1 MTSPDVASY
10 TGLDLEP
17 RSGVLI
23 VTLDRPPAN
32 ALNRSIIRELTRLIV
47 DLTDSPGPPA
57 IVLTGRG
64 DRFFTAGGDIKELDG
79 VAADQIGDR
88 MRNFHSLLV
97 ALDRYP
103 RPVVGAINGYC
114 VGGGMEIALFAD
126 TVLAVSHAK
135 FGFPEINHGL
145 LPADKGIQRAI
156 RLLGARATRAMV
168 LSGRLFDVHEA
179 VAIGL
184 VDAVVDAAELLTTAV
199 ATAHEASAKAPV
211 LYGALKHSVN
221 GPDVADDEASLHH
234 TLMAAAAYFDDP
246 AARALRAGWSSKRG
260 RSDAKVVERQQYAER
275 TAEESQ

>member
-1 MTSPDVASY
+1 
-10 TGLDLEP
+10 
-17 RSGVLI
+17 VLI

-126 TVLAVSHAK
+126 TVLAVEHAK

-199 ATAHEASAKAPV
+199 ATAREASAKAPV

-234 TLMAAAAYFDDP
+234 TLLAAATYFDDP

-260 RSDAKVVERQQYAER
+260 RTDAKVVERQQYAER